1 MLVLIEL
8 LTQMWLRDGKP
19 PVHTNDDPKGFN
31 LGGAD
36 DAAGVNPGAHMLLLA
51 DRIKACALR

>member
-31 LGGAD
+31 LGGAE
-36 DAAGVNPGAHMLLLA
+36 DAVGLNPGAHIQTLA
-51 DRIKACALR
+51 DRIKAGALR